1 MKYLKYIKQFDFLS
15 TEAKLTFNIKGET
28 RIKTII
34 GGFISVLSV
43 IVSTSLTLYF
53 FIRFGAKNNKTLIS
67 SSQYSPNVNF
77 TFSNKL
83 PIMMRLSSQENQAYD
98 NPESIYKI
106 KMKYWYGGRS
116 VDGEIQAQNHYDID
130 VEHCDINK
138 HFGKFKALFEGISD
152 LETFYCP
159 VDWEF
164 S

>member
-53 FIRFGAKNNKTLIS
+53 FIRFVAKNNKTLIS

-106 KMKYWYGGRS
+106 KMISLKKKTFSYKMYS
-116 VDGEIQAQNHYDID
+116 YNVLQY
-130 VEHCDINK
+130 
-138 HFGKFKALFEGISD
+138 FKGFI
-152 LETFYCP
+152 
-159 VDWEF
+159 F
-164 S
+164 SILLLI

>member
-53 FIRFGAKNNKTLIS
+53 FIRFVAKNNKTLIS

-77 TFSNKL
+77 TFSNNL

-106 KMKYWYGGRS
+106 KMISLQKKTFSYKMYS
-116 VDGEIQAQNHYDID
+116 YNVLQY
-130 VEHCDINK
+130 
-138 HFGKFKALFEGISD
+138 FKGFI
-152 LETFYCP
+152 
-159 VDWEF
+159 F
-164 S
+164 SILLLI

>member
-15 TEAKLTFNIKGET
+15 TEAKLTCNIKGET

-53 FIRFGAKNNKTLIS
+53 FIRFVAKNNKTLIS

-106 KMKYWYGGRS
+106 KMISLQKKTFSYKMYS
-116 VDGEIQAQNHYDID
+116 YNVLQYFKSFPYKLKMYTPFE
-130 VEHCDINK
+130 VP
-138 HFGKFKALFEGISD
+138 FGLCFLNA
-152 LETFYCP
+152 
-159 VDWEF
+159 
-164 S
+164 